1 MKIEERYLPFGP
13 LTTYVRIVGEDHGL
27 APLVL
32 LHGGPGSSHNYFE
45 LLDPLAAATKRQ
57 LIMYDQVGCGQ
68 SSLVD
73 DLPAVYTAQT
83 WLAELA
89 NLRAQLHLAK
99 IHLLGQSWGGMLALL
114 HLLQPTTTGVQS
126 VILSSTL
133 ASARLWGQA
142 VHGLISQLPPAQ
154 QAAIAQAE
162 ASGDYTSPAYQEALT
177 AFMAVH
183 ALEPVHAA
191 MPAPLQRP
199 KCGGQVAYQTAWG
212 PNEFTPTGNLRD
224 YDVTARLSQLNLPAL
239 VINGDHD
246 LCTDAVAQQLVT
258 GLPQARWEKFSA
270 ARHMVFYDQPARY
283 QACLVDWLAGRP

>member
-114 HLLQPTTTGVQS
+114 HLLAPTTTGVQS

-133 ASARLWGQA
+133 ASAQRWGQA
-142 VHGLISQLPPAQ
+142 VHGLVSQLPPAQ

-162 ASGDYTSPAYQEALT
+162 ASGDYTSPAYQAALT
-177 AFMAVH
+177 AFMAAH

-199 KCGGQVAYQTAWG
+199 KRGGQVAY
-212 PNEFTPTGNLRD
+212 
-224 YDVTARLSQLNLPAL
+224 
-239 VINGDHD
+239 
-246 LCTDAVAQQLVT
+246 
-258 GLPQARWEKFSA
+258 
-270 ARHMVFYDQPARY
+270 
-283 QACLVDWLAGRP
+283 

>member
-57 LIMYDQVGCGQ
+57 LIMYDQVSCGQ

-83 WLAELA
+83 WLVELA
-89 NLRAQLHLAK
+89 NLRAQLQLAK

-133 ASARLWGQA
+133 ASAQRWGQA
-142 VHGLISQLPPAQ
+142 VYGLVSQLPPAQ
-154 QAAIAQAE
+154 QAAIARAE
-162 ASGDYTSPAYQEALT
+162 ASGDYTSPAYQAALT
-177 AFMAVH
+177 DFMAAH

-191 MPAPLQRP
+191 MPTSLQRP
-199 KCGGQVAYQTAWG
+199 KRGGQVAYQTAWG
-212 PNEFTPTGNLRD
+212 PNEFTPIGNLRD
-224 YDVTARLSQLNLPAL
+224 YDVTARLPQLNLPAL

-246 LCTDAVAQQLVT
+246 LCTDAVVQQLAT
-258 GLPQARWEKFSA
+258 GLPQARWKKFSA

>member
-27 APLVL
+27 
-32 LHGGPGSSHNYFE
+32 
-45 LLDPLAAATKRQ
+45 
-57 LIMYDQVGCGQ
+57 
-68 SSLVD
+68 
-73 DLPAVYTAQT
+73 AVYTAQT

-142 VHGLISQLPPAQ
+142 VHGLVSQLPPAQ

-162 ASGDYTSPAYQEALT
+162 ASGNYTSPTYQAALT
-177 AFMAVH
+177 AFMAAH

-199 KCGGQVAYQTAWG
+199 KRGGQVAYQTAWG

-246 LCTDAVAQQLVT
+246 LCTDAVAQQLAT